1 MTYAAPPELLA
12 LLKLHEGVRARPY
25 RDTKGILTD
34 GCGRNIEQVGL
45 SRAEVLA
52 LLDMIILPDQMIAMM
67 LANDIES
74 VAYQVAHVIGA
85 DVWGG
90 LTPARQGALI
100 DAGFMGVT
108 KLAGFMKMIAAI
120 RAGDWQGAHDELLD
134 SEWAHEVGP
143 TRSTTDAEMLLTGDW
158 PE

>member
-12 LLKLHEGVRARPY
+12 MLRLHEGTRAKPY
-25 RDTKGILTD
+25 RDTKGILTIAV
-34 GCGRNIEQVGL
+34 GRNLEAVGL

-52 LLDMIILPDQMIAMM
+52 LLNLIALPDPIITLM

-74 VAYQVAHVIGA
+74 VAYQVALVIGA
-85 DVWGG
+85 DVWST

-100 DAGFMGVT
+100 DVGFMGVT
-108 KLAGFMKMIAAI
+108 KLAGFVKMIAAI
-120 RAGDWQGAHDELLD
+120 RASDWQTAHDELLN
-134 SEWAHEVGP
+134 SNWAHEVGA
-143 TRSTTDAEMLLTGDW
+143 TRSTTDAEILLTGTW